1 MLLSDIFLKTEKG
14 STSQGTG
21 FYFVAGGAMYLVTAK
36 HVVEIG
42 LSPDG
47 ATDTIPNSDME
58 LLSYSNDAQ
67 TRIVMLANL
76 LLTLRQNGDVKQ
88 NDSRDAVVIKIGV
101 MAGGDAPRVIYS
113 SGVSLKEGG
122 ENTPIVGLPMS
133 MAIKFNEVLV
143 GNDAVIFGYPA
154 SLSIRGTPSLI
165 PSTTAAQGLSS
176 GAQSSDKFNNNRWA
190 GISRKHR
197 RSSVSDRQ

>member
-1 MLLSDIFLKTEKG
+1 MLRGLRWIQVLVLAMAATSVSVEDSMGKAISNEILGSPVHIFLKTEKG

-47 ATDTIPNSDME
+47 ATHTIPNSDME

-76 LLTLRQNGDVKQ
+76 TTLRQNGDVKQ

-101 MAGGDAPRVIYS
+101 MAGGMRRELFIPA
-113 SGVSLKEGG
+113 
-122 ENTPIVGLPMS
+122 
-133 MAIKFNEVLV
+133 
-143 GNDAVIFGYPA
+143 A
-154 SLSIRGTPSLI
+154 SL
-165 PSTTAAQGLSS
+165 
-176 GAQSSDKFNNNRWA
+176 
-190 GISRKHR
+190 
-197 RSSVSDRQ
+197 

>member
-1 MLLSDIFLKTEKG
+1 
-14 STSQGTG
+14 
-21 FYFVAGGAMYLVTAK
+21 
-36 HVVEIG
+36 
-42 LSPDG
+42 
-47 ATDTIPNSDME
+47 ME

-76 LLTLRQNGDVKQ
+76 TTLRQNGDVKQ

-165 PSTTAAQGLSS
+165 PFDHCCARA
-176 GAQSSDKFNNNRWA
+176 
-190 GISRKHR
+190 
-197 RSSVSDRQ
+197 